1 MVVPNFIGA
10 GAGLW
15 MLTFTAGQVYLPL
28 GSSGH
33 VDLKVDGQI
42 VAKSRVDRNGQA
54 NEGVSALSLNT
65 IQPLYGQTVTIE
77 WSGYNGAYILGDGSK
92 GTHWTGVYLGSG
104 TRPLP
109 DCEFPG
115 QTLEYPGSCR
125 FYYIC
130 MSDGLVG
137 VRSCCPALYS
147 PTDNVCISEDEVD
160 VENICPSEDVCTSTS
175 SVPPDYKSSYP

>member
-1 MVVPNFIGA
+1 MVMPDYPKP

-15 MLTFTAGQVYLPL
+15 SLTLTAGQVYLPL

-42 VAKSRVDRNGQA
+42 VAKSRVDRNGDG
-54 NEGVSALSLNT
+54 NSGVSAISLNT
-65 IQPLYGQTVTIE
+65 VQPLYAGQNVTVE
-77 WSGYNGAYILGDGSK
+77 WSGYNGAYILGDESK

-104 TRPLP
+104 TLPLP
-109 DCEFPG
+109 DCQYPG

-130 MSDGLVG
+130 MADGLVG
-137 VRSCCPALYS
+137 VRSCCPGLYS
-147 PTDNVCISEDEVD
+147 PTDHVCVSEDEAD
-160 VENICPSEDVCTSTS
+160 VENICHSEDVCT
-175 SVPPDYKSSYP
+175 